1 MSGLFEQ
8 EMTSGTAY
16 ICTRL
21 SIIAADRSDYFTS
34 EYFRIASEGL
44 NTGIKKYIF
53 AEQSDAEEFLEPRGA
68 IWCIYK
74 VNIPKNVLAPIPD
87 RNLMVVNDDFE
98 FQEEHIKDIYFHRL
112 SPFVTTHSTRI

>member
-8 EMTSGTAY
+8 EMTHRTAY

-21 SIIAADRSDYFTS
+21 STIAPDRSDYFTS
-34 EYFRIASEGL
+34 EYFRIASAGL
-44 NTGIKKYIF
+44 NTGIKKYVF

-74 VNIPKNVLAPIPD
+74 VSLPKNVLATIPNHH
-87 RNLMVVNDDFE
+87 RMVVNDDFE
-98 FQEEHIKDIYFHRL
+98 FQEEHIQDIYFHRL
-112 SPFVTTHSTRI
+112 SPFVTTNASGI